1 MRVREPFVR
10 VISITWEYLV
20 RGQAGG
26 RSGHSLLNGGD
37 SAAVEARRGRRNDG
51 AHHGTDGVFHFD
63 FLNRFVELCHTPFRF
78 WAFYFGF
85 LGKRNHQVEENGNR
99 KGKRNQKNRA
109 KGLKTHQTEN
119 LKNGRKFLKIK
130 SNKRNRK
137 TQTHTAPGNKILFF

>member
-10 VISITWEYLV
+10 VICITWEYLV

-37 SAAVEARRGRRNDG
+37 SAAVEARRGRRN
-51 AHHGTDGVFHFD
+51 DGVFHFD

-99 KGKRNQKNRA
+99 KGKRNQKTVQ
-109 KGLKTHQTEN
+109 KD
-119 LKNGRKFLKIK
+119 
-130 SNKRNRK
+130 
-137 TQTHTAPGNKILFF
+137 